1 MSPTQF
7 RLILAAGFDLVH
19 GSLLLQLRCT
29 TQTVSS
35 PSS

>member
-1 MSPTQF
+1 MTPTQY
-7 RLILAAGFDLVH
+7 RLILAAGYDLVH

-35 PSS
+35 PPS